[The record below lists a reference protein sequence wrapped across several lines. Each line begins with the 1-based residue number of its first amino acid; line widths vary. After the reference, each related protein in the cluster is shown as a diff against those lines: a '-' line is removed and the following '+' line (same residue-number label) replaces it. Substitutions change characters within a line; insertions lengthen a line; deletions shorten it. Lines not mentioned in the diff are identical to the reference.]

1 MKMLHWLL
9 QTDSSLTGLILRVTL
24 AVVMF
29 PHGAQKV
36 FGWFGG
42 HGFKGTMKSFTGVG
56 DSYGVCVAGDC
67 CRVTR
72 FSCPCRRALDACG
85 RLRHRMRD
93 ARCYCHRSPAERLFH
108 ELGGK
113 PERRGIRIPL
123 ACAGDGD
130 QLDYC
135 WGWRLVT
142 GRRFG
147 QLRLID

>member
-36 FGWFGG
+36 FWLVWWSRLQRDHEIF
-42 HGFKGTMKSFTGVG
+42 HRVG

-72 FSCPCRRALDACG
+72 ISCACRRALDACG

-93 ARCYCHRSPAERLFH
+93 ARCYRHRSPAERLFH

-113 PERRGIRIPL
+113 SERRGVRIPL
-123 ACAGDGD
+123 VCADGD